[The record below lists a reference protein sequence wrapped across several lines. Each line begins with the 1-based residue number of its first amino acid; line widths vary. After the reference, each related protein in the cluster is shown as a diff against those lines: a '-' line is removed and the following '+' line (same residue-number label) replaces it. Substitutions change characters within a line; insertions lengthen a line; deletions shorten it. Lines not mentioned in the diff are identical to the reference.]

1 MAAAEEDH
9 KLAPL
14 IFVHLK
20 HEEQHARRLRRMGK
34 RTQKALCQRARKGEE
49 ILLARKVSDDLLLA
63 FAVLVKCPRLLIRT
77 LAALLDVREKVF
89 ARLARKRQLRRRK
102 KRRAR
107 RVENMKRRLVDR
119 GHIAPPFGERP
130 ESLWSPPLSSIIIL
144 SENLSIAYRKKKD
157 FQSSTG
163 NYNKRVFSAERTAES
178 GRSWIR
184 PTHDTAIP
192 GNGRDYAME
201 KEHVTTGRKVYL
213 GNHSIE
219 YEAFIAE
226 PRLIEVDPMEWQK
239 YMSEQA
245 KRRLKKAE
253 AKARKKAEAEEAA
266 RRAEEEERKREE
278 EAAARAA
285 AEESASAEESPEDI
299 AARIAGDRTQA
310 QEDILDIAKHTV
322 EEEPQAEDVASRI
335 ERERRERQAALLDLA
350 KQQQQLAAKRNR

>member
-1 MAAAEEDH
+1 
-9 KLAPL
+9 
-14 IFVHLK
+14 
-20 HEEQHARRLRRMGK
+20 
-34 RTQKALCQRARKGEE
+34 
-49 ILLARKVSDDLLLA
+49 
-63 FAVLVKCPRLLIRT
+63 
-77 LAALLDVREKVF
+77 
-89 ARLARKRQLRRRK
+89 
-102 KRRAR
+102 
-107 RVENMKRRLVDR
+107 
-119 GHIAPPFGERP
+119 
-130 ESLWSPPLSSIIIL
+130 
-144 SENLSIAYRKKKD
+144 
-157 FQSSTG
+157 
-163 NYNKRVFSAERTAES
+163 
-178 GRSWIR
+178 
-184 PTHDTAIP
+184 
-192 GNGRDYAME
+192 ME

-285 AEESASAEESPEDI
+285 AGAGAAASAEESPEDI

-310 QEDILDIAKHTV
+310 QADILDIAKHTV
-322 EEEPQAEDVASRI
+322 EEAPQAEDVASRI

-350 KQQQQLAAKRNR
+350 KQQQQLAAKRSR